1 MSAATIIV
9 SQTRYNLL
17 ATTRAGSAIAL
28 GVVMPVVFYLGA
40 SALFGSETLGG
51 DNPVEVRNAGETPNM
66 RAFYVGGFTAYAAVY
81 AAFVALLP
89 DIVDIR
95 ERGLLK
101 RLRGTPLPLSAFVAA
116 RFVIALLI
124 TTIGVTVIAALGWV
138 VFDVPTRAGAFVG
151 LAVYTLAGT
160 VTFACLAVAATTIT
174 RTQSGAQG
182 LSNGIGIVLAMISG
196 VFFEPSILP
205 DAVRTIAQHRRS
217 SHSNHSPTATNPNT
231 PPTPPT
237 SASTPATSPSSPRG
251 PSPPALLVAL
261 RGFRWKPH
269 QQR

>member
-28 GVVMPVVFYLGA
+28 GIVMPVVFYLGA

-51 DNPVEVRNAGETPNM
+51 DNPVEVRTAGATPNM
-66 RAFYVGGFTAYAAVY
+66 RTFYVGGFMAYAAIY

-89 DIVDIR
+89 DLVDIR

-138 VFDVPTRAGAFVG
+138 IFDAPTRAGAFVG

-174 RTQSGAQG
+174 RTQSEAQG

-205 DAVRTIAQHRRS
+205 DAVLSIAQILPLEPLANGYQS
-217 SHSNHSPTATNPNT
+217 QYVAD
-231 PPTPPT
+231 
-237 SASTPATSPSSPRG
+237 ASGVGLDLRNLGTLAAWTLA
-251 PSPPALLVAL
+251 ALALVAL
-261 RGFRWKPH
+261 RGFRWQPR

>member
-28 GVVMPVVFYLGA
+28 GIVMPVVFYLGA
-40 SALFGSETLGG
+40 SALFGSEALGG
-51 DNPVEVRNAGETPNM
+51 DNPVEVRNAGETPNL
-66 RAFYVGGFTAYAAVY
+66 RAFYVGGFMAYAVIY

-124 TTIGVTVIAALGWV
+124 TTIGVTFIAALGWV
-138 VFDVPTRAGAFVG
+138 VFDVPTRAAALVG

-205 DAVRTIAQHRRS
+205 DAVRTIAQVLPLEPLANGYQS
-217 SHSNHSPTATNPNT
+217 QYTTDAAGVSLD
-231 PPTPPT
+231 
-237 SASTPATSPSSPRG
+237 PRNL
-251 PSPPALLVAL
+251 AILAAWTLAAVALVAL

>member
-1 MSAATIIV
+1 MSAASIVV

-28 GVVMPVVFYLGA
+28 GIVMPVVFYLGA
-40 SALFGSETLGG
+40 SALFGSEALGG
-51 DNPVEVRNAGETPNM
+51 DNPVEVRTAGEIPNM
-66 RAFYVGGFTAYAAVY
+66 RMFYVGGFMAYAAMY

-138 VFDVPTRAGAFVG
+138 IFDVPTRAATFVG

-160 VTFACLAVAATTIT
+160 VTFACIAVAATTIT
-174 RTQSGAQG
+174 RTQSGAHG

-205 DAVRTIAQHRRS
+205 DAVRTIAQILPLEPLANGYQ
-217 SHSNHSPTATNPNT
+217 SHYVTD
-231 PPTPPT
+231 
-237 SASTPATSPSSPRG
+237 ASGVNLDPRNLAILAAWSLAAVG
-251 PSPPALLVAL
+251 LVAL
-261 RGFRWKPH
+261 RGFRWKPR

>member
-28 GVVMPVVFYLGA
+28 GIVMPVVFYLGA
-40 SALFGSETLGG
+40 SALFGSEALGG
-51 DNPVEVRNAGETPNM
+51 DNPVEVRNAGETPNL
-66 RAFYVGGFTAYAAVY
+66 RTFYVGGFMAYAAIY

-101 RLRGTPLPLSAFVAA
+101 RLRGTPLPLPAFVAA

-124 TTIGVTVIAALGWV
+124 TTIGVTFIAALGWV
-138 VFDVPTRAGAFVG
+138 IFDVPTRAAALVG

-174 RTQSGAQG
+174 RTHSGAQG

-205 DAVRTIAQHRRS
+205 DAVRTIAQVLPLEPLANGYQS
-217 SHSNHSPTATNPNT
+217 QYTTDAAGVSLD
-231 PPTPPT
+231 
-237 SASTPATSPSSPRG
+237 PRNL
-251 PSPPALLVAL
+251 AILAAWTLAAVALVAL